1 MSFSNTSEFETSSS
15 IQVWC
20 MSSGGVTP
28 LDGRFG
34 GLWGLG
40 GGGSLGGADCGGVI
54 GFVLYELSMV

>member
-15 IQVWC
+15 IWVWC
-20 MSSGGVTP
+20 MSSGGVAP
-28 LDGRFG
+28 LDGGFG

-40 GGGSLGGADCGGVI
+40 GGGSLGGVDGGGVV